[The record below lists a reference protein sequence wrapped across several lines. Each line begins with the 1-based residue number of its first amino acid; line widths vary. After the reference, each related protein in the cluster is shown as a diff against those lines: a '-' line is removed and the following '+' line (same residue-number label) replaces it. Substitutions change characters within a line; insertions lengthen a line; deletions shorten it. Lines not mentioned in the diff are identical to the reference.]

1 VERRNAVTT
10 YEPGKRIKIRPEWQ
24 DAGDDQI
31 EFVVVEDR
39 GERVLI
45 EAQLGM
51 AINPQ
56 QAVEKHM
63 IAAA

>member
-1 VERRNAVTT
+1 VA
-10 YEPGKRIKIRPEWQ
+10 